1 MVILPKL
8 TRALPGE
15 RRSLLRH
22 AVKNSEEGLEK
33 EEIGMMAKKVTMG
46 LFLGAMALGM
56 FSAGLTAMADDAV
69 TIRYGIWDSNQEPTL
84 RAIADKF
91 EEENPD
97 IKVEIELTPY
107 KEYFTALET
116 GATGGSAP
124 DVFWMNA
131 PHVTE
136 YARGGMLT
144 DLSPLI
150 EGSET
155 VAKEDFP
162 ESLINLYTV
171 DGTWYGMPKG
181 FDTIAVWYNKEIFDN
196 AGVDYPTD
204 DWTWDDFV
212 SIAEKLTDPEQ
223 GIYGAAVQLDEQAG
237 WYNTIGSFGG
247 YVISDDKKTSGFDDP
262 KTKAGIQCWADLI
275 EKGVSPTYAQ
285 LSDTSSQNMF
295 ESGKLAMQWNGS
307 WSVSEYLGIDEIKD
321 KIDVVALPTVDGNR
335 SCVIHGLGNVIFSQ
349 TQHPEEAWKFV
360 EFLGGK
366 EAMTMQAEAAI
377 DISART
383 ETTSIWVESHPEY
396 NLQVYM
402 DAAQYAYPYPASAN
416 TSAWSSPMYDEV
428 YAAFNGDKT
437 VDEACD
443 ELAQIMND
451 ALAAE

>member
-1 MVILPKL
+1 MK
-8 TRALPGE
+8 
-15 RRSLLRH
+15 RSKIIASVMC
-22 AVKNSEEGLEK
+22 AV
-33 EEIGMMAKKVTMG
+33 MAV
-46 LFLGAMALGM
+46 AM
-56 FSAGLTAMADDAV
+56 FSAMAVTAGAEEEV
-69 TIRYGIWDSNQEPTL
+69 TIRYGLWDSNQEPTL

-91 EEENPD
+91 EEQNPN

-107 KEYFTALET
+107 KDYFTTLET
-116 GATGGSAP
+116 AATGGTAP

-131 PHVTE
+131 PNVTK
-136 YARGGMLT
+136 YVRGGMLT
-144 DLSPLI
+144 ELSDYI
-150 EGSET
+150 AGSET

-171 DGTWYGMPKG
+171 DGGWYGMPKG
-181 FDTIAVWYNKEIFDN
+181 FDTVAVWYNKEIFDN
-196 AGVDYPTD
+196 AGVAYPTD

-212 SIAEKLTDPEQ
+212 SIAEQLTDTDN

-237 WYNTIGSFGG
+237 WYNTIGLFGG
-247 YVISDDKKTSGFDDP
+247 YVISEDKKTSGFGDP
-262 KTKAGIQCWADLI
+262 NTIAGIQCWKDLI
-275 EKGVSPTYAQ
+275 DKGVSPSYAQ
-285 LSDTSSQNMF
+285 LSDTSSNTMF

-307 WSVSEYLGIDEIKD
+307 WAVPEYIGIDEIKD
-321 KIDVVALPTVDGNR
+321 KIDVVSVPSVNGEK
-335 SCVIHGLGNVIFSQ
+335 SCVIHGLGNVIFAKSE
-349 TQHPEEAWKFV
+349 HPDEAWKFV

-383 ETTSIWVESHPEY
+383 ETTSIWVEAHPEY

-416 TSAWSSPMYDEV
+416 TSAWQSPMYDEV

-437 VDEACD
+437 VEEACASL
-443 ELAQIMND
+443 EATMND

>member
-1 MVILPKL
+1 
-8 TRALPGE
+8 
-15 RRSLLRH
+15 
-22 AVKNSEEGLEK
+22 
-33 EEIGMMAKKVTMG
+33 MMKRKSI
-46 LFLGAMALGM
+46 AMI
-56 FSAGLTAMADDAV
+56 LTAAMVLSLFAGITCVSAEETV

-84 RAIADKF
+84 RAIADRF
-91 EEENPD
+91 EEENPN

-107 KEYFTALET
+107 KEYFTVLET
-116 GATGGSAP
+116 SATGGSAP

-150 EGSET
+150 EGSEL

-181 FDTIAVWYNKEIFDN
+181 FDTIAVWYNKELFDA
-196 AGVDYPTD
+196 AGVEYPTD
-204 DWTWDDFV
+204 DWTWEEFV
-212 SIAEKLTDPEQ
+212 EKAEQLTDPEQ
-223 GIYGAAVQLDEQAG
+223 GIFGTAVQLDEQAG

-247 YVISDDKKTSGFDDP
+247 FVISEDKKTSGFDDE
-262 KTKAGIQCWADLI
+262 KTKAGIQCWVDLI
-275 EKGVSPTYAQ
+275 DKGVSPTYAQ
-285 LSDTSSQNMF
+285 LSDTGSQSMF
-295 ESGKLAMQWNGS
+295 ESGKIAMLWNGS
-307 WSVSEYLGIDEIKD
+307 WTVSEYLGIDEIKD
-321 KIDVVALPTVDGNR
+321 KIDVVALPSVDGKQ

-349 TQHPEEAWKFV
+349 SKHPEEAWKFV

-383 ETTSIWVESHPEY
+383 ETTSIWVDSHPEY

-437 VDEACD
+437 VEDACN
-443 ELAQIMND
+443 ELAAIMND

>member
-1 MVILPKL
+1 M
-8 TRALPGE
+8 RRYEHDNAC
-15 RRSLLRH
+15 RRS
-22 AVKNSEEGLEK
+22 NFCQCG
-33 EEIGMMAKKVTMG
+33 G
-46 LFLGAMALGM
+46 
-56 FSAGLTAMADDAV
+56 V

-84 RAIADKF
+84 RAIADAF
-91 EEENPD
+91 QEENPN

-107 KEYFTALET
+107 KDYFTALET
-116 GATGGSAP
+116 AATGGTAP

-144 DLSPLI
+144 ELSDFI
-150 EGSET
+150 SGSEL

-171 DGTWYGMPKG
+171 DDGWYGMPKG
-181 FDTIAVWYNKEIFDN
+181 FDTVAVWYNKEIFDN
-196 AGVDYPTD
+196 AGVAYPTD

-212 SIAEKLTDPEQ
+212 ETAKQLTDTES

-247 YVISDDKKTSGFDDP
+247 YVISDDKKTSGFGDE
-262 KTKAGIQCWADLI
+262 KTIAGIQCWKDLI
-275 EKGVSPTYAQ
+275 DAGVSPSYAQ
-285 LSDTSSQNMF
+285 LTDTSSNTMF

-307 WSVSEYLGIDEIKD
+307 WAVSEYIGIDEIKD
-321 KIDVVALPTVDGNR
+321 KIDVVSVPSVDGKK

-349 TQHPEEAWKFV
+349 TEHPEEAWKFV

-366 EAMTMQAEAAI
+366 EAMTMQAEAGI

-383 ETTSIWVESHPEY
+383 ETTAIWVEAHPEY
-396 NLQVYM
+396 NLQAYM
-402 DAAQYAYPYPASAN
+402 DAAEYSYPYPASAN
-416 TSAWSSPMYDEV
+416 TSAWQSPMYDEV

-437 VDEACD
+437 VEDACKTLEAT
-443 ELAQIMND
+443 MND